1 MKIST
6 TLCLIIAAFT
16 VGAAGLGTQAQAK
29 SSAVKIGKVMVPREY
44 LHTNTFYRAKKA
56 VTIKITANHTDG
68 TYATKTVK
76 IPKNTVVSGR
86 KINLNSKD
94 QTLWINLRNELS
106 YHVLKTA
113 FTQHP
118 GYVPS
123 VQNLSV
129 SPQAFKKVKR
139 PVSLPTWSY
148 GDFYLG
154 GKSAIAKS
162 TTTQEFQFTS
172 DGYLEIHKYVAANGT
187 TTPRPTQSAKIK
199 RVQVSGSTRY
209 YYFSKKIKGLT
220 LKHVTQH
227 GQKQYRLTVRNL
239 HQPQHRAGFSD
250 DDIPG
255 TYYSLYKL
263 GSKTTF
269 TPIAEDT
276 IY

>member
-1 MKIST
+1 MKIKT

-29 SSAVKIGKVMVPREY
+29 SAAVKIGKIMVSREY

-56 VTIKITANHTDG
+56 VTIKVTANHTDG

-86 KINLNSKD
+86 KVNLNSKD
-94 QTLWINLRNELS
+94 QTLWINLRDELS

-113 FTQHP
+113 FTQRP
-118 GYVPS
+118 SYVPS
-123 VQNLSV
+123 VQNLAV

-154 GKSAIAKS
+154 GKAAIFKN
-162 TTTQEFQFTS
+162 TTTQKIQFTS
-172 DGYLEIHKYVAANGT
+172 DGYLEIHKYVAATGT
-187 TTPRPTQSAKIK
+187 TTPKPTQSAKIK
-199 RVQVSGSTRY
+199 RVQVNGSIRY
-209 YYFSKKIKGLT
+209 YYFNKKIKGLT
-220 LKHVTQH
+220 LKPVTQH
-227 GQKQYRLTVRNL
+227 GQKQYRLTVKNL
-239 HQPQHRAGFSD
+239 HQPQHKAGFSD

-255 TYYSLYKL
+255 T
-263 GSKTTF
+263 
-269 TPIAEDT
+269 
-276 IY
+276 